1 MLAPNHDSSGAAD
14 SFDRAAELPDQIC
27 RRTHGVSVETAARFS
42 WPKILFRMLRRDH
55 RFRRL

>member
-27 RRTHGVSVETAARFS
+27 RRTHGA
-42 WPKILFRMLRRDH
+42 
-55 RFRRL
+55 